1 MLQQLESWIENIA
14 HTMPLEMFSFFG
26 GAIEEIIAP
35 IPSPLVMMTAG
46 SLAAIQ
52 HYGFS
57 YLLWLSVLGSAGKTA
72 GTWVIYICA
81 IKAEDFMLK
90 YFGKF
95 LGIDQRQIDALSSK
109 LNQGWKDDVTLTLL
123 RALPF
128 MPSSILSVGCGLL
141 KIHVRTVLVSSLIG
155 NFIRNMIF
163 LYIGYAGKTS
173 FENLLRGMD
182 SLESVMKIVLLLL
195 LAGII
200 GWVYWNRGKEK
211 SV

>member
-1 MLQQLESWIENIA
+1 MQQLEAWIEGVAQHVPIE
-14 HTMPLEMFSFFG
+14 LFSFFG

-46 SLAAIQ
+46 SLAAFQ
-52 HYGFS
+52 SYS
-57 YLLWLSVLGSAGKTA
+57 TVYLLWIAVLGSLGKTA

-81 IKAEDFMLK
+81 LKAEDFMLK

-95 LGIDQRQIDALSSK
+95 LGIDQRQIDDLSKK
-109 LNQGWKDDVTLTLL
+109 LNQGWKDDVTLTVL

-141 KIHVRTVLVSSLIG
+141 KINTRTVLVSSLIG
-155 NFIRNMIF
+155 NFIRNLIF

-173 FENLLRGMD
+173 FENLLHGMD
-182 SLESVMKIVLLLL
+182 SLESVMKIVLLLI
-195 LAGII
+195 LAGIV
-200 GWVYWNRGKEK
+200 GWIYWNREK
-211 SV
+211 KPQT